1 MWVGNVIQSCSSKS
15 CPFNNYYQ
23 SLRNLQ
29 ALVTISISTY
39 NVYIIPLL
47 HAGRRSTSST
57 STNEIRQ
64 VWFWKSHCSD
74 FLKAF
79 HCTGNK
85 FIVHRGSSIMATGQP
100 NTQPC
105 CCCSF
110 MEVQLLH
117 DNVAFPSLWHAKC
130 GNFRKLSSSWD
141 VWPWNRN
148 DGEAVKPASKA
159 RPFNQRR
166 ERAGSR

>member
-1 MWVGNVIQSCSSKS
+1 M
-15 CPFNNYYQ
+15 
-23 SLRNLQ
+23 NLQ

-100 NTQPC
+100 NAQPC

-110 MEVQLLH
+110 TEVQLLH

-159 RPFNQRR
+159 RPCNQRR